1 MNKIWV
7 GCFLTSLYLPSVM
20 AQAPLSLEERL
31 AQMEQRLKATEARAA
46 SAEAEIKTLK
56 GQQQAATVARAA
68 PASPRLQLNDNGELK
83 FYGDVEFNLD
93 GASRTGSLT
102 SVKTSAN
109 KSWAPGDKERWDING
124 RILLGFDGRRNGAD
138 GQYAG
143 FSVQPLAD
151 MDGKMNLDDAVFFF
165 GQQDDWKIKIGRFEA
180 WDMFPLNQDT
190 FIEYSGNTANDLYSD
205 GYGYIYMMK
214 EGRGAA
220 AAAVTFCSAKRW
232 ITGISKLTPRWRTA
246 VRCLSIRT
254 IMVTRWKTAKMWCTC
269 GRWRRGSP
277 APGRRPRR

>member
-109 KSWAPGDKERWDING
+109 KSWRPAIKSAG
-124 RILLGFDGRRNGAD
+124 ILTVVFCWVSMAD
-138 GQYAG
+138 GMA
-143 FSVQPLAD
+143 P
-151 MDGKMNLDDAVFFF
+151 
-165 GQQDDWKIKIGRFEA
+165 
-180 WDMFPLNQDT
+180 T
-190 FIEYSGNTANDLYSD
+190 GNMPDSA
-205 GYGYIYMMK
+205 
-214 EGRGAA
+214 
-220 AAAVTFCSAKRW
+220 CSLWRIWMAK
-232 ITGISKLTPRWRTA
+232 
-246 VRCLSIRT
+246 
-254 IMVTRWKTAKMWCTC
+254 
-269 GRWRRGSP
+269 
-277 APGRRPRR
+277 

>member
-165 GQQDDWKIKIGRFEA
+165 ASR
-180 WDMFPLNQDT
+180 M
-190 FIEYSGNTANDLYSD
+190 
-205 GYGYIYMMK
+205 
-214 EGRGAA
+214 
-220 AAAVTFCSAKRW
+220 
-232 ITGISKLTPRWRTA
+232 TGK
-246 VRCLSIRT
+246 
-254 IMVTRWKTAKMWCTC
+254 
-269 GRWRRGSP
+269 
-277 APGRRPRR
+277 

>member
-7 GCFLTSLYLPSVM
+7 GCFLTSLYLPCVM
-20 AQAPLSLEERL
+20 AQAPLSLEDRL

-56 GQQQAATVARAA
+56 GQQQATTVARAA
-68 PASPRLQLNDNGELK
+68 PATPRLQLNDNGELK

-124 RILLGFDGRRNGAD
+124 RILLGIDGRRNGAD
-138 GQYAG
+138 GKYAG

-220 AAAVTFCSAKRW
+220 AAAATFCSAKRW
-232 ITGISKLTPRWRTA
+232 ITGISRLTPWWRTA

-269 GRWRRGSP
+269 GRWRCGSP